1 MRGGKRGRLWGADS
15 SPVRRCLCVAALL
28 PLLWAGSGHAADGK
42 GPVTGFDMPRFVSV
56 RVGEANLRAG
66 PDKYFPIRTVLTR
79 RGMPAKVIDEFK
91 LWRKV
96 ALYDGLEGW
105 LHQSLI
111 TGRRFFLIVDAT
123 VEMLAEPEATAPVV
137 ARLEPGALAD
147 LTACAGDWC
156 ALSVAGVKGWVPRAA
171 GWGALPG
178 ENFER

>member
-1 MRGGKRGRLWGADS
+1 MRGGKQGRLSWADS
-15 SPVRRCLCVAALL
+15 RPIRRSLCVAALL
-28 PLLWAGSGHAADGK
+28 LIGWGSSVQAASGK

-56 RVGEANLRAG
+56 RVNEANLRAG

-79 RGMPAKVIDEFK
+79 RGMPVQVIDEFK

-96 ALYDGLEGW
+96 MLYDGVEGW

-111 TGRRFFLIVDAT
+111 TGRRFFLIVSAT
-123 VEMLAEPEATAPVV
+123 VEMRKEPEAGAEVV

-147 LTACAGDWC
+147 LMRCKGDWC
-156 ALSVAGVKGWVPRAA
+156 ALSVSGIEGWVPRTA
-171 GWGALPG
+171 GWGALPD